1 MVLKMRK
8 LNKKFYL
15 NPSVTE
21 IAQSLLGKVLC
32 TQLAGSFSSGRI
44 VEVEAYSGRDDK
56 ACHAN
61 NNKRTKRTEIMYHTG
76 GVAYVYLIYGMYHLF
91 NVVSNQQDRA
101 DAVLI
106 RALEPIDGID
116 IMMERM
122 KVTTPKKITSG
133 PGKLSKAMG
142 ITNELYG
149 ADLSGNYIWIA
160 DDGLKLNPTQI
171 VQTSRIGVEY
181 AEEDALKPWRF
192 YIDGNA
198 FVSRIKSFR

>member
-1 MVLKMRK
+1 MKK
-8 LNKKFYL
+8 LSKEFYL

-21 IAQSLLGKVLC
+21 ISRQLLGKVLC
-32 TQLAGSFSSGRI
+32 TQVDGKFTSGRI

-61 NNKRTKRTEIMYHTG
+61 NNKRTNRTEIMYSAG

-91 NVVSNQQDRA
+91 NVVSNQQGRA

-106 RALEPIDGID
+106 RALEPIAGLEV
-116 IMMERM
+116 MMDRM
-122 KVTTPKKITSG
+122 KVKTAKKITAG

-142 ITNELYG
+142 ITKNLYG
-149 ADLSGNYIWIA
+149 ANLVGNDIWIA
-160 DDGLKLNPTQI
+160 DDGIEFNQQQI
-171 VQTSRIGVEY
+171 IETSRIGVEY

-192 YIDGNA
+192 YIDGNP
-198 FVSRIKSFR
+198 FVSRSKSFS